1 MSLTETGSWVPLRI
15 QSGFL
20 SLGSGPPCT
29 VSCVCFSLGLAPLI
43 LALPENNCR
52 RLLSVFLLIPTAKQ
66 MEVGV
71 RRECKA

>member
-20 SLGSGPPCT
+20 SLGSGLHCT
-29 VSCVCFSLGLAPLI
+29 VSCVCFCLGLAPLI

-52 RLLSVFLLIPTAKQ
+52 HLLFSCDAYSKTDGSRG
-66 MEVGV
+66 EEGV
-71 RRECKA
+71 